1 MEGRIMIEER
11 IPYHDEKAWEEYL
24 AQLSPL
30 YVKIEGVLRLR
41 DWLFE
46 EAGDRTVDVLLRE
59 NKVWEKVLFGGLNK
73 EGSIEKNGLARFYSE
88 VLGFGITR
96 EDMERIVSYLKEGID
111 LESAS
116 SGVKPKLM
124 ETEFTKSLRSM
135 KQSLMEI
142 FNELEREPPAVGE
155 VSLSSPM
162 TGPQVVGELLSVA
175 KELLPLFN
183 PMSMFIVSIRST
195 PRFYLE
201 KSYSGL
207 FTEDVQVLLRQY
219 GIVLENVI
227 LPDLPLERE
236 RQRRAVVGLKPG
248 TVGHR
253 IYKVIIDCYRLFQIQ
268 ELGNF
273 FGVEDE
279 FEKYLTVYSERL
291 KDTIPLDELRNV
303 YRAITSSY
311 SYNSDFNSLRV
322 PDPFKVYKKNATING
337 GKLKFES
344 GLQNEVN
351 YTEFIAFIA
360 PLAFCGFA
368 VLEGQDNKIHCQ
380 VIMGWES

>member
-1 MEGRIMIEER
+1 MIEER
-11 IPYHDEKAWEEYL
+11 IPYHDEKAWEEYI
-24 AQLSPL
+24 AQLSHL

-41 DWLFE
+41 DWLLE
-46 EAGDRTVDVLLRE
+46 EAGDRTVDALLKE
-59 NKVWEKVLFGGLNK
+59 NKIWEKVLFGGLN
-73 EGSIEKNGLARFYSE
+73 EDGIAKNGLARFYSE
-88 VLGFGITR
+88 ILGFGITR

-116 SGVKPKLM
+116 SGVKPKLVR
-124 ETEFTKSLRSM
+124 TNFTDLLRSM
-135 KQSLMEI
+135 RENLVEI
-142 FNELEREPPAVGE
+142 FDELGRKPPTVGE
-155 VSLSSPM
+155 ISLSSPM
-162 TGPQVVGELLSVA
+162 TGPQVVGELLSAA

-183 PMSMFIVSIRST
+183 PMSCFIVSICST

-201 KSYSGL
+201 KSYSKL
-207 FTEDVQVLLRQY
+207 FTEDVQELLRQY
-219 GIVLENVI
+219 GIVLEDVI

-236 RQRRAVVGLKPG
+236 RKRRAVVGLKPG

-253 IYKVIIDCYRLFQIQ
+253 IYKVILDCYRLFQIW

-279 FEKYLTVYSERL
+279 FEKYLKVYSERL

-311 SYNSDFNSLRV
+311 SYNDDFNSLRV
-322 PDPFKVYKKNATING
+322 PDPFRVYKRNATING

-344 GLQNEVN
+344 GPQNGVN

-368 VLEGQDNKIHCQ
+368 VLEGQDNKINCQ

>member
-1 MEGRIMIEER
+1 MIEER
-11 IPYHDEKAWEEYL
+11 IPYHDEKAWEEYI
-24 AQLSPL
+24 AQLSHL

-41 DWLFE
+41 NWLFE

-59 NKVWEKVLFGGLNK
+59 NKIWEKVLFGGLK
-73 EGSIEKNGLARFYSE
+73 EDGIEKNGLARFYSE
-88 VLGFGITR
+88 VLGFGITK

-116 SGVKPKLM
+116 SGVKPKLI
-124 ETEFTKSLRSM
+124 ETADFIDLLRSM
-135 KQSLMEI
+135 KRSLTEI
-142 FNELEREPPAVGE
+142 FNELGRKPPAVGE
-155 VSLSSPM
+155 VSLSSPT
-162 TGPQVVGELLSVA
+162 TGPQVVGELLTAA

-183 PMSMFIVSIRST
+183 PMSMFIVSLRST

-201 KSYSGL
+201 KSYSRL
-207 FTEDVQVLLRQY
+207 FNEDVQEFLRQY
-219 GIVLENVI
+219 GIVLEDVI

-236 RQRRAVVGLKPG
+236 RKRRAVVGLKPG

-253 IYKVIIDCYRLFQIQ
+253 IYEVIIKCYRLFQIQ
-268 ELGNF
+268 GLGNF

-279 FEKYLTVYSERL
+279 FEKYLKVYSERL

-311 SYNSDFNSLRV
+311 SYNDDFNSLRV
-322 PDPFKVYKKNATING
+322 SDPFRVYKAEATIEG
-337 GKLKFES
+337 GNLKSKLWWEPVS
-344 GLQNEVN
+344 

-368 VLEGQDNKIHCQ
+368 VLEGQDNKINCQ